1 VDAIKTL
8 PSLKSLELVLEDVT
22 SGLELDSLRNLESIK
37 IFGPNNYCFSNIMEP
52 LKLLI
57 ANSPNLHTVH
67 VGPAYS
73 YGDGPAT
80 TLHHLVKHCP
90 SDRVLPLKD
99 LGLRSLFVKLDNI
112 TLPHLQHL
120 TSLTLLNVRTVKI
133 GSDALSIDDGEI
145 SHPDAIWATLKA
157 INVHLNEID
166 VNDGCAAFLDYISS
180 YSGLK
185 KLRLAPNNFS
195 TLEESDLAATC
206 FYGCSLGKH
215 VSSLEELS
223 VSAPFEGG
231 WCFGDRALVV
241 ISQCRKLKLLE
252 GSLVSGSFKEPPDD
266 AVVS

>member
-1 VDAIKTL
+1 
-8 PSLKSLELVLEDVT
+8 
-22 SGLELDSLRNLESIK
+22 
-37 IFGPNNYCFSNIMEP
+37 MEP
-52 LKLLI
+52 LTLLI
-57 ANSPNLHTVH
+57 ANSPNLHTIH
-67 VGPAYS
+67 VGSTCS
-73 YGDGPAT
+73 YWDGPAT
-80 TLHHLVKHCP
+80 TFHHLVKHCP

-112 TLPHLQHL
+112 ALPHLQHL
-120 TSLTLLNVRTVKI
+120 TSLTLLNVRKAKL
-133 GSDALSIDDGEI
+133 GLDALSIDDGEI
-145 SHPDAIWATLKA
+145 SHPDEIWATLKA

-166 VNDGCAAFLDYISS
+166 VDDGCAAFLDYVSS

-185 KLRLAPNNFS
+185 RLRLAPNNFS
-195 TLEESDLAATC
+195 TPEESDLAANC

-223 VSAPFEGG
+223 VRPPFEGG

-252 GSLVSGSFKEPPDD
+252 GSLVSESIEEPADD